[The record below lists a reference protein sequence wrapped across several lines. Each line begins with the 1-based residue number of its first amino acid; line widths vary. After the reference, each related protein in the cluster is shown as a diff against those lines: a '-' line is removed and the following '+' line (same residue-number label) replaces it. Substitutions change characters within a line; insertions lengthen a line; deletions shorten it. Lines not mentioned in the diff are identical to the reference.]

1 MTDIVKKLLAILV
14 ILVIIV
20 GGFLTVKGFGSMDP
34 LKDKIKLGLDIEGG
48 VYVVMEAQ
56 TDLTG
61 EELSQLM
68 DQTKAVIEKRVDQMG
83 LVNPIVTIEG
93 QKRIR
98 VELPGAK
105 DAEDAIAQIG
115 KTAQLQFTLA
125 DGSFVLDG
133 GSVKNAVT
141 QQDTQ
146 KGGYAVGL
154 EFDADGAKAFET
166 ATIKA
171 LSGTVV
177 PTVIDNGRLV
187 ASTAI
192 VISLDGKVISAPVV
206 EEVISGGECQITGSY
221 TQDAATNLAAL
232 IRGGAL
238 PVELEEITSS
248 VQTATV
254 GLNALE
260 MSIYAGGIG
269 FLLIFLIMLVG
280 YRIMGLAAN
289 IALCLYVLIIMVTMI
304 LMGSVLTLPGIAG
317 IIVSIG
323 MAVDANIIIF
333 SRIKEEITYGK
344 TIRVAMHTG
353 FKRALSTI
361 IDSQLTTF
369 LAAIILYQVGTS
381 AVKGFALTLMIGI
394 FASVFTA
401 LVITQLLLN
410 LFADSPKFSQLK
422 YFGMHPDG
430 TPMLKVKRQF
440 DFLKHRKIYYIVS
453 ILLITTGLLIGG
465 IRGFNYGIDF
475 TGGTMMNIDM
485 GKQVASQDI
494 KDVFAKYGVDTGQM
508 QIVYSGENLDTVI
521 IKTRDALDNSVR
533 TKIINDFE
541 DKFGVTQEDVLGIE
555 LFGPSVG
562 KELQA
567 NALKAI
573 LLSVVGMLLYIR
585 FRFREWKF
593 SAAAILGDIHDIL
606 LVIAFYA
613 IFQVTVNNPFIAGIL
628 TVLGYSIN
636 DTIVIFDRIRENF
649 RFMKKE
655 TTSEVLNISI
665 NQTLTRSVMTSA
677 TTIVVM
683 VPLYILAG
691 PAIRE
696 FVLPLMVGIL
706 VGTLSSIFV
715 SSPLY
720 YEFSNFKKKSSY
732 QKHIEKSKSKKKS
745 NYFGAES
752 KKNEI
757 NPEKDIKKI
766 PTPEVSQESFIEF
779 NETVGTDNSVDSVD
793 SVEVVDSV
801 GSIDSVEAID
811 AANSRPKTGPVKT
824 TKHNKKNKKNKR

>member
-1 MTDIVKKLLAILV
+1 MSDLVKKLLAILV
-14 ILVIIV
+14 ILVIVV

-34 LKDKIKLGLDIEGG
+34 LKDQIKLGLDIEGG

-61 EELSQLM
+61 EDLSQLM

-115 KTAQLQFTLA
+115 KTAQLKFTLA

-133 GSVKNAVT
+133 SSVKNAVT

-171 LSGTVV
+171 LSGT
-177 PTVIDNGRLV
+177 IS
-187 ASTAI
+187 STDPAISSRAI
-192 VISLDGKVISAPVV
+192 VITLDGKVISAPEV
-206 EEVISGGECQITGSY
+206 EEVISGGECQITGGY
-221 TQDAATNLAAL
+221 TQDSATNLAAL

-238 PVELEEITSS
+238 PVELQEVTSS

-254 GLNALE
+254 GLNALQ
-260 MSIYAGGIG
+260 MSLYAGGIG
-269 FLLIFLIMLVG
+269 FILIFLIMLIG
-280 YRIMGLAAN
+280 YRLMGVAAN
-289 IALCLYVLIIMVTMI
+289 VALCLYVLLIMITMI

-401 LVITQLLLN
+401 VFVTQLLLN

-422 YFGMHPDG
+422 YFGMHADG
-430 TPMLKVKRQF
+430 TPMLKLKRQF
-440 DFLKHRKIYYIVS
+440 DVIKYRKIYYIVS
-453 ILLITTGLLIGG
+453 ILLITTGLLVGG

-485 GKQVASQDI
+485 GKQVATQDI
-494 KDVFAKYGVDTGQM
+494 KDVFAKYDVDTDQM

-521 IKTRDALDNSVR
+521 IKTRDALENDVR

-541 DKFGVTQEDVLGIE
+541 DQFGITDEDVLGIE

-562 KELQA
+562 KELQT

-573 LLSVVGMLLYIR
+573 LLSVIGMLLYIR

-593 SAAAILGDIHDIL
+593 SAAAILGDLHDIL

-636 DTIVIFDRIRENF
+636 DTIVIFDRVRENF

-655 TTSEVLNISI
+655 TTAEVLNISI

-677 TTIVVM
+677 TTVVVM
-683 VPLYILAG
+683 IPLYILAG
-691 PAIRE
+691 PSIRE
-696 FVLPLMVGIL
+696 FVLPLMVGVI
-706 VGTLSSIFV
+706 VGTMSSIFV
-715 SSPLY
+715 CSPLY
-720 YEFSNFKKKSSY
+720 YEFSNLKKKSGY
-732 QKHIEKSKSKKKS
+732 LKHVEKSKSKKKS
-745 NYFGAES
+745 NYFAAES
-752 KKNEI
+752 KKVESL
-757 NPEKDIKKI
+757 PEKEVKTILV
-766 PTPEVSQESFIEF
+766 PEESIIETVDTV
-779 NETVGTDNSVDSVD
+779 ETVGTQ
-793 SVEVVDSV
+793 
-801 GSIDSVEAID
+801 EAFD
-811 AANSRPKTGPVKT
+811 TRPKTGPVKT
-824 TKHNKKNKKNKR
+824 TKHSKKDKKNKR

>member
-1 MTDIVKKLLAILV
+1 MSDLVKKLLAVVV
-14 ILVIIV
+14 ILVIVV
-20 GGFLTVKGFGSMDP
+20 GGFLTVKGFGSMEP
-34 LKDKIKLGLDIEGG
+34 LKDQIKLGLDIEGG

-105 DAEDAIAQIG
+105 DAQDAIAQIG
-115 KTAQLQFTLA
+115 KTAQLKFTLA

-154 EFDADGAKAFET
+154 EFDKDGSKAFET
-166 ATIKA
+166 ATVKA
-171 LSGTVV
+171 LSGTIA
-177 PTVIDNGRLV
+177 PTIIDTESGRLV
-187 ASTAI
+187 SSRSI
-192 VISLDGKVISAPVV
+192 VITLDGKVISAPEV
-206 EEVISGGECQITGSY
+206 EEVISGGECQITGGY
-221 TQDAATNLAAL
+221 TQDEATNLAAL

-238 PVELEEITSS
+238 PVELQEITSS

-254 GLNALE
+254 GLNALQ
-260 MSIYAGGIG
+260 MSLYAGGIG
-269 FLLIFLIMLVG
+269 FALIFLIMLIG
-280 YRIMGLAAN
+280 YRLMGVAAN
-289 IALCLYVLIIMVTMI
+289 IALCLYVLLIIGTMI

-333 SRIKEEITYGK
+333 SRIKEEISNGK

-401 LVITQLLLN
+401 VFVTQLLLN
-410 LFADSPKFSQLK
+410 IFADSPKFSQPK
-422 YFGMHPDG
+422 YFGMHEDG
-430 TPMLKVKRQF
+430 TPMLKLKRQF
-440 DFLKHRKIYYIVS
+440 DIIKHRKIYYIVS
-453 ILLITTGLLIGG
+453 ILLITIGLLVGG

-485 GKQVASQDI
+485 GKQVATQDI
-494 KDVFAKYGVDTGQM
+494 KDIFAEYGVDTGQM

-521 IKTRDALDNSVR
+521 IKTRDALDNNIR
-533 TKIINDFE
+533 TKVIHDFE
-541 DKFGVTQEDVLGIE
+541 DQFGISNEDVLGIE

-573 LLSVVGMLLYIR
+573 LFSVIGMLLYIR

-593 SAAAILGDIHDIL
+593 GAAAILGDLHDIL
-606 LVIAFYA
+606 LVVAFYA
-613 IFQVTVNNPFIAGIL
+613 IFQITVNNPFIAGIL

-636 DTIVIFDRIRENF
+636 DTIVIFDRVRENF

-665 NQTLTRSVMTSA
+665 NQTLTRSLMTSA

-683 VPLYILAG
+683 IPLFILAG

-696 FVLPLMVGIL
+696 FVMPLMVGIL
-706 VGTLSSIFV
+706 VGTMSSIFV
-715 SSPLY
+715 CSPLY
-720 YEFSNFKKKSSY
+720 YEFSNLKKKSGY
-732 QKHIEKSKSKKKS
+732 LKHAEKSKKKN
-745 NYFGAES
+745 NYISTGSKKIES
-752 KKNEI
+752 K
-757 NPEKDIKKI
+757 PEKEVQRIFMPEETTPEEMLPAEGLETTKKI
-766 PTPEVSQESFIEF
+766 
-779 NETVGTDNSVDSVD
+779 
-793 SVEVVDSV
+793 
-801 GSIDSVEAID
+801 
-811 AANSRPKTGPVKT
+811 GPIKT
-824 TKHNKKNKKNKR
+824 TKHNKKGKKNKR

>member
-1 MTDIVKKLLAILV
+1 VGKDMSDLVKKLLAILV
-14 ILVIIV
+14 ILAIIV
-20 GGFLTVKGFGSMDP
+20 GGFLTVKGVGTMDP
-34 LKDKIKLGLDIEGG
+34 LKDQIKLGLDIEGG

-115 KTAQLQFTLA
+115 KTAQLKFTLA

-141 QQDTQ
+141 QQDTEM
-146 KGGYAVGL
+146 GGYAVGL

-166 ATIKA
+166 ATVKA
-171 LSGTVV
+171 LSGTIA
-177 PTVIDNGRLV
+177 PTVIDTETGRLV
-187 ASTAI
+187 SSRSI
-192 VISLDGKVISAPVV
+192 VITLDGKVISAPEVK
-206 EEVISGGECQITGSY
+206 EVIAGGECQITGGYS
-221 TQDAATNLAAL
+221 QDAATNLAAL

-238 PVELEEITSS
+238 PVELQEITSS

-260 MSIYAGGIG
+260 MSLYAGGIG
-269 FLLIFLIMLVG
+269 FLLIFLIMIIG
-280 YRIMGLAAN
+280 YRLMGVAAN
-289 IALCLYVLIIMVTMI
+289 IALCLYILLIMVTMI
-304 LMGSVLTLPGIAG
+304 LLGSVLTLPGIAG

-401 LVITQLLLN
+401 VFVTQLLLN

-430 TPMLKVKRQF
+430 TPMLKLKRQF
-440 DFLKHRKIYYIVS
+440 DIIKHRKIYYIIS
-453 ILLITTGLLIGG
+453 IVLITIGLLVGG

-485 GKQVASQDI
+485 GKQVATQDI
-494 KDVFAKYGVDTGQM
+494 KNVFTNYGVDTKQM

-521 IKTRDALDNSVR
+521 IKTRDALENDVR

-541 DKFGVTQEDVLGIE
+541 EQFGISNEDVLGIE

-562 KELQA
+562 KELQE

-593 SAAAILGDIHDIL
+593 SAAAILGDLHDIL
-606 LVIAFYA
+606 LVVAFYA
-613 IFQVTVNNPFIAGIL
+613 IFQITVNNPFIAGIL

-636 DTIVIFDRIRENF
+636 DTIVIFDRVRENF

-655 TTSEVLNISI
+655 TTAEVLNISV

-677 TTIVVM
+677 TTIMVM
-683 VPLYILAG
+683 IPLFILAG

-696 FVLPLMVGIL
+696 FVMPLMVGVL
-706 VGTLSSIFV
+706 VGTMSSIFV
-715 SSPLY
+715 CTPLY
-720 YEFSNFKKKSSY
+720 YEFSNLKRKTGY
-732 QKHIEKSKSKKKS
+732 LKHAEKSKNKKKS
-745 NYFGAES
+745 NYIAAEG
-752 KKNEI
+752 
-757 NPEKDIKKI
+757 KKI
-766 PTPEVSQESFIEF
+766 ESIPQKETKTIQIPEVPEESIV
-779 NETVGTDNSVDSVD
+779 ETSGTM
-793 SVEVVDSV
+793 E
-801 GSIDSVEAID
+801 GFE
-811 AANSRPKTGPVKT
+811 SRPKTGPIKT
-824 TKHNKKNKKNKR
+824 TRHNKKGKKNKR

>member
-1 MTDIVKKLLAILV
+1 MSDLVKKLLAILV
-14 ILVIIV
+14 ILVIVV
-20 GGFLTVKGFGSMDP
+20 GGFLTVKGFGSIDP

-61 EELSQLM
+61 EDLTQLM

-105 DAEDAIAQIG
+105 DAEEAISQIG
-115 KTAQLQFTLA
+115 KTAQLKFTLA

-166 ATIKA
+166 ATVKA
-171 LSGTVV
+171 LSGTVNSND
-177 PTVIDNGRLV
+177 PSISSR
-187 ASTAI
+187 AI
-192 VISLDGKVISAPVV
+192 VITLDGKVISAPEV
-206 EEVISGGECQITGSY
+206 EEVISGGECQITGGY
-221 TQDAATNLAAL
+221 TQDSATNLAAL

-238 PVELEEITSS
+238 PVELQEVTSS

-254 GLNALE
+254 GLNALQ
-260 MSIYAGGIG
+260 MSLYAGGIG
-269 FLLIFLIMLVG
+269 FILIFLIMLVG
-280 YRIMGLAAN
+280 YRLMGVAAN
-289 IALCLYVLIIMVTMI
+289 IALCLYVLLIMGTMI

-333 SRIKEEITYGK
+333 ARIKEEISYGK

-401 LVITQLLLN
+401 VFVTQLLLN
-410 LFADSPKFSQLK
+410 IFADSPKFSQLK
-422 YFGMHPDG
+422 YFGMHEDG
-430 TPMLKVKRQF
+430 TPMFKLKRQF
-440 DFLKHRKIYYIVS
+440 DIIKYRKFYYIIS
-453 ILLITTGLLIGG
+453 IVLITVGLLVGG

-485 GKQVASQDI
+485 GKQVATQDI
-494 KDVFAKYGVDTGQM
+494 KDVFADYGVNTDQM
-508 QIVYSGENLDTVI
+508 QIVYSGEDLDTVI

-541 DKFGVTQEDVLGIE
+541 EKFGITNEDVLGIE

-562 KELQA
+562 KELQV

-573 LLSVVGMLLYIR
+573 LLSIVGMLLYIR

-593 SAAAILGDIHDIL
+593 GAAAILGDMHDIL
-606 LVIAFYA
+606 LVVSFYA
-613 IFQVTVNNPFIAGIL
+613 IFQITVNNPFIAGIL

-636 DTIVIFDRIRENF
+636 DTIVIFDRVRENF

-655 TTSEVLNISI
+655 TIPEVLNTSI
-665 NQTLTRSVMTSA
+665 NQTLTRSVMTSV
-677 TTIVVM
+677 TTVVVM
-683 VPLYILAG
+683 IPLYILAG

-696 FVLPLMVGIL
+696 FVLPLMVGVI
-706 VGTLSSIFV
+706 VGTMSSIFV
-715 SSPLY
+715 CSPLY
-720 YEFSNFKKKSSY
+720 YEFSKIKKKTGY
-732 QKHIEKSKSKKKS
+732 AMHVDKKKKKN
-745 NYFGAES
+745 NYFATES
-752 KKNEI
+752 KKVQRL
-757 NPEKDIKKI
+757 PEKEVKPII
-766 PTPEVSQESFIEF
+766 ITEVPESEIIDV
-779 NETVGTDNSVDSVD
+779 
-793 SVEVVDSV
+793 VEVTQTIEESA
-801 GSIDSVEAID
+801 STKT
-811 AANSRPKTGPVKT
+811 KTGPIKT
-824 TKHNKKNKKNKR
+824 TKHSKKGKKNKR

>member
-1 MTDIVKKLLAILV
+1 MSNLVKKLLAILV
-14 ILVIIV
+14 IIVIVV
-20 GGFLTVKGFGSMDP
+20 GGFLTVKGFGSIDP
-34 LKDKIKLGLDIEGG
+34 LKDQIKLGLDIEGG

-61 EELSQLM
+61 EELTQLM

-115 KTAQLQFTLA
+115 KTAQLKFTLA

-166 ATIKA
+166 ATVKA
-171 LSGTVV
+171 LSGTIA
-177 PTVIDNGRLV
+177 PTIIDTETSRLV
-187 ASTAI
+187 SSRSI
-192 VISLDGKVISAPVV
+192 VITLDGKVISAPEV
-206 EEVISGGECQITGSY
+206 EEVISGGECQITGGY

-238 PVELEEITSS
+238 PVELQEVTSS

-254 GLNALE
+254 GLNALQ
-260 MSIYAGGIG
+260 MSLYAGGIG
-269 FLLIFLIMLVG
+269 FILIFLIMIIG
-280 YRIMGLAAN
+280 YRLMGVAAN
-289 IALCLYVLIIMVTMI
+289 IALCLYVLLIIGTMI

-333 SRIKEEITYGK
+333 SRIKEEITNGK

-361 IDSQLTTF
+361 IDSQFTTF

-401 LVITQLLLN
+401 VFVTQLLLN
-410 LFADSPKFSQLK
+410 LMADSPKFSQFK
-422 YFGMHPDG
+422 YFGMHSDG
-430 TPMLKVKRQF
+430 TPMLKLKRQF
-440 DFLKHRKIYYIVS
+440 DIIKYRKIYYIVS
-453 ILLITTGLLIGG
+453 ILLITTGLLVGG

-485 GKQVASQDI
+485 GKQVATQDI
-494 KDVFAKYGVDTGQM
+494 KDVFGKYGVNTDQM
-508 QIVYSGENLDTVI
+508 QIVYSGESLDTVI
-521 IKTRDALDNSVR
+521 IKTRDALENDTR

-541 DKFGVTQEDVLGIE
+541 DQFGIADEDVLGIE

-562 KELQA
+562 KELQE

-593 SAAAILGDIHDIL
+593 GAAAIIGDLHDIL
-606 LVIAFYA
+606 LVVAFYA
-613 IFQVTVNNPFIAGIL
+613 IFQITVNNPFIAGIL

-636 DTIVIFDRIRENF
+636 DTIVIFDRVRENF

-655 TTSEVLNISI
+655 TTAEVLNISV
-665 NQTLTRSVMTSA
+665 NQTLTRSIMTSA

-683 VPLYILAG
+683 IPLYILAG

-706 VGTLSSIFV
+706 VGTMSSIFV
-715 SSPLY
+715 CTPLY
-720 YEFSNFKKKSSY
+720 YEFSNFKKKSGY
-732 QKHIEKSKSKKKS
+732 LKHAEKKKTKKKS
-745 NYFGAES
+745 NYFAAKSTKVENLPNPNMEVKPIAIPEETFVDTIEPIEGVELQ
-752 KKNEI
+752 KK
-757 NPEKDIKKI
+757 
-766 PTPEVSQESFIEF
+766 S
-779 NETVGTDNSVDSVD
+779 
-793 SVEVVDSV
+793 
-801 GSIDSVEAID
+801 
-811 AANSRPKTGPVKT
+811 GPIKT
-824 TKHNKKNKKNKR
+824 TKHHNKGKKNKR